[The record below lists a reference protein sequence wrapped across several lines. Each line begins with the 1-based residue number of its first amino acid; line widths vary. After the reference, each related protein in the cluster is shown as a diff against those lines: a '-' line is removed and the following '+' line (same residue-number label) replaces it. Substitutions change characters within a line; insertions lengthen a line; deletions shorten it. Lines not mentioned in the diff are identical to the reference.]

1 MPAIVVIVV
10 GGLALVVYAWACLL
24 ALVWVAFPG
33 SYLLGVAGLLLGAG
47 LAVVLA
53 GRVFLGHGPR
63 PGSPVVVA
71 PASTGDPGWPGYFT
85 AQVYRDLRAS
95 AAWTAR
101 LVYRAWAVA
110 IDQSFGRF
118 GAHTLWAWP
127 LLLPLLVLLFA
138 VTAGAT
144 AGALFATALTALVTV
159 LAVGGG
165 LATALVLRAAD
176 RLWQR
181 VFHAAA
187 SCPRPGCYHVTRLPA
202 YRCPGCD
209 RLHRDLRP
217 GRLGVLWR
225 HCGCGATLPTT
236 VLRAGRALETVC
248 QKCESALHSDAA
260 LATDVRIP
268 VFGAPMAGKTRFIMA
283 GLVGLSARPG
293 IRIAPADP
301 ESGRAFA
308 EYEATIGG
316 GDSTAQTGKALP
328 SAVTLRVA
336 GGRRTALLHVFDAA
350 GERFTER
357 SQNEELAYLDHARGL
372 VFVLDPFSIPEVRAR
387 LRGLAGPGG
396 VPVGAALYDP
406 DESYQVTVRRLRD
419 YGVDLRRQ
427 RLAFVVSKADLLL
440 AGPAGAD
447 LALPGPPP
455 PGRSPGGGAGRSRA
469 GDPVSAAIR
478 SWLDDAG
485 LDNLLLA
492 AGRDFAEVRYFL
504 VSSMTADPN
513 GDVAATAPLDWLLSA
528 EPVPT
533 GAAP

>member
-1 MPAIVVIVV
+1 MPVIVVIVAY
-10 GGLALVVYAWACLL
+10 LAAFIVYLWVCVM
-24 ALVWVAFPG
+24 ALVWLATPA
-33 SYLLGVAGLLLGAG
+33 SYVLGIGGLLFGAG
-47 LAVVLA
+47 LAVALT
-53 GRVFLGHGPR
+53 GRVLLGHEHR
-63 PGSPVVVA
+63 PGFPVLVG
-71 PASTGDPGWPGYFT
+71 PADTGDRGWPTYFRT
-85 AQVYRDLRAS
+85 QVYRDLH
-95 AAWTAR
+95 AAGRWTAR
-101 LVYRAWAVA
+101 VVYRLWTWTIART
-110 IDQSFGRF
+110 FGRY
-118 GAHTLWAWP
+118 GVRTLWAWP
-127 LLLPLLVLLFA
+127 LLVPVLVFLLA
-138 VTAGAT
+138 ATTGAT
-144 AGALFATALTALVTV
+144 AGALLTALVV
-159 LAVGGG
+159 AVVTLLGVSAG
-165 LATALVLRAAD
+165 LATAGVLRAAD

-236 VLRAGRALETVC
+236 VLRAARALEPVC
-248 QKCESALHSDAA
+248 QKCGAALHGDAA

-268 VFGAPMAGKTRFIMA
+268 VFGAPRAGKTRFIMA

-293 IRIAPADP
+293 SPITPADP
-301 ESGRAFA
+301 DSGRAFA
-308 EYEATIGG
+308 EYAATIGG
-316 GDSTAQTGKALP
+316 GDSTAQTGRALP
-328 SAVTLRVA
+328 AAVTLRVA

-357 SQNEELAYLDHARGL
+357 AQNEELAYLDHARGL
-372 VFVLDPFSIPEVRAR
+372 VFVLDPFSVPEVRAR
-387 LRGLAGPGG
+387 LRGLRAAPAGAPDGTG
-396 VPVGAALYDP
+396 TTTAVPDGAAQHDP

-440 AGPAGAD
+440 AGPAGAG
-447 LALPGPPP
+447 LGPG
-455 PGRSPGGGAGRSRA
+455 SDAVRA
-469 GDPVSAAIR
+469 
-478 SWLDDAG
+478 WLFDAG

-504 VSSMTADPN
+504 VSSMTADPG

-533 GAAP
+533 GGSS